1 MENILLAIDATN
13 LDMSALDFACY
24 LGRLT
29 HSKVTGI
36 FLENLVENEKPVF
49 KRMHGTTY
57 VDWDIDEN
65 SPEMRDKRNKI
76 DANILLFREACEK
89 RSVNYRIHRDEGVPA
104 AEMIGE
110 SRYAD
115 VIVTDAATSFRKVFE
130 GSPTRFVK
138 DLLKDA
144 ECPVIIAPESF
155 DGIDS
160 VVFAYDGSRSA
171 AFAMKQFTYLFPE
184 FDDKRVIVFH
194 VDEKETWTADEK
206 QNLTGWLQ
214 NHYSAIAFETAG
226 GDAGYELLAYLF
238 RKKNVFIVMGAYGR
252 SAFSRFFKHSR
263 ADLLVKTITQPIFI
277 AHY

>member
-1 MENILLAIDATN
+1 MLIVPEKFEFPEKTIL
-13 LDMSALDFACY
+13 
-24 LGRLT
+24 
-29 HSKVTGI
+29 
-36 FLENLVENEKPVF
+36 
-49 KRMHGTTY
+49 
-57 VDWDIDEN
+57 
-65 SPEMRDKRNKI
+65 
-76 DANILLFREACEK
+76 
-89 RSVNYRIHRDEGVPA
+89 
-104 AEMIGE
+104 
-110 SRYAD
+110 
-115 VIVTDAATSFRKVFE
+115 
-130 GSPTRFVK
+130 
-138 DLLKDA
+138 
-144 ECPVIIAPESF
+144 
-155 DGIDS
+155 
-160 VVFAYDGSRSA
+160 AYDGSASSVYTI
-171 AFAMKQFTYLFPE
+171 KQFTYLFPE

>member
-29 HSKVTGI
+29 HSKVTGV
-36 FLENLVENEKPVF
+36 FLENLVDDEKPVL
-49 KRMHGTTY
+49 KTMHGSPY
-57 VDWDIDEN
+57 IDWEIDEK
-65 SPEMRDKRNKI
+65 SPEMIEKRKKI
-76 DANILLFREACEK
+76 ETNIQYFKESCEK
-89 RSVNYRIHRDEGVPA
+89 RSVNCSIHREEGVPA
-104 AEMIGE
+104 SEMIEE

-115 VIVTDAATSFRKVFE
+115 IIVTDAATSFKKVFE
-130 GSPTRFVK
+130 GTPTRFVK

-144 ECPVIIAPESF
+144 ECPVIIAPERF
-155 DGIDS
+155 DGIDQI
-160 VVFAYDGSRSA
+160 VFAYDGSRSA

-184 FDDKRVIVFH
+184 LDDQKVTIFH
-194 VDEKETWTADEK
+194 VNDSAKWTAEEK
-206 QNLTGWLQ
+206 RKLTGWLK
-214 NHYSAIAFETAG
+214 NHYSAVSFETAG

-263 ADLLVKTITQPIFI
+263 ADILVKTITQPIFI